1 MENFYRKTF
10 HFIYKICYNY
20 INKAADKISR
30 SEVNLKKNY
39 SLETDR
45 LLSEKDMPTVL
56 LHCCCAPC
64 SSTVLER
71 IADKAKVTVFFF
83 NPNISPA
90 DEYEKRLTELKRLIS
105 EMKPENPIEL
115 LETEYDPQEFFNA
128 VKGLENIPEGGER
141 CRKCFELRL
150 GRTAK
155 EAAAHRFDLFATTLT
170 ISPLKNAEVLNEVGE
185 EKAKE
190 AGAEWLPSDFKK
202 KDGYK
207 RSVELSAK
215 YELYRQDYCGCVFS
229 KREAE
234 ERKKRLEK
242 AYNGQGENP

>member
-1 MENFYRKTF
+1 M
-10 HFIYKICYNY
+10 
-20 INKAADKISR
+20 
-30 SEVNLKKNY
+30 
-39 SLETDR
+39 
-45 LLSEKDMPTVL
+45 
-56 LHCCCAPC
+56 
-64 SSTVLER
+64 LER

>member
-1 MENFYRKTF
+1 M
-10 HFIYKICYNY
+10 
-20 INKAADKISR
+20 
-30 SEVNLKKNY
+30 KKNY

-45 LLSEKDMPTVL
+45 LLSEKDMPTLL

-105 EMKPENPIEL
+105 EMKPKKPIEL
-115 LETEYDPQEFFNA
+115 LEAEYDPQEFFNA

-150 GRTAK
+150 GKTAK
-155 EAAAHRFDLFATTLT
+155 EAAAHEFDLFATTLT

-190 AGAEWLPSDFKK
+190 FGAKWLPSDFKK

-215 YELYRQDYCGCVFS
+215 YGLYRQDYCGCVFS
-229 KREAE
+229 KKEAE

-242 AYNGQGENP
+242 TDDEKGEHR

>member
-1 MENFYRKTF
+1 M
-10 HFIYKICYNY
+10 
-20 INKAADKISR
+20 
-30 SEVNLKKNY
+30 KKNY

-83 NPNISPA
+83 NPNISHA

-155 EAAAHRFDLFATTLT
+155 EAAAHEFDLFATTLT

-190 AGAEWLPSDFKK
+190 FGAKWLPSDFKK

-215 YELYRQDYCGCVFS
+215 YGLYRQDYCGCVFS
-229 KREAE
+229 KKEAV
-234 ERKKRLEK
+234 ERKKRTAAEK
-242 AYNGQGENP
+242 AKTGENK

>member
-1 MENFYRKTF
+1 
-10 HFIYKICYNY
+10 
-20 INKAADKISR
+20 
-30 SEVNLKKNY
+30 
-39 SLETDR
+39 
-45 LLSEKDMPTVL
+45 MPTVL

-105 EMKPENPIEL
+105 EMKPEKPIEL
-115 LETEYDPQEFFNA
+115 LEDEYDPQEFFNA

-155 EAAAHRFDLFATTLT
+155 EAAAHEFDLFATTLT

-190 AGAEWLPSDFKK
+190 FGAKWLKDPVRINSIGSEMAEKYGVSFLTSEFRKR
-202 KDGYK
+202 DGYK
-207 RSVELSAK
+207 RSLELSRE
-215 YELYRQDYCGCVFS
+215 YGLYRQDYCGCVFS

-242 AYNGQGENP
+242 AYNGKGENP

>member
-1 MENFYRKTF
+1 
-10 HFIYKICYNY
+10 
-20 INKAADKISR
+20 
-30 SEVNLKKNY
+30 
-39 SLETDR
+39 
-45 LLSEKDMPTVL
+45 
-56 LHCCCAPC
+56 
-64 SSTVLER
+64 
-71 IADKAKVTVFFF
+71 
-83 NPNISPA
+83 
-90 DEYEKRLTELKRLIS
+90 
-105 EMKPENPIEL
+105 MKPEKPIEL
-115 LETEYDPQEFFNA
+115 LEAEYDPQEFFNA

-190 AGAEWLPSDFKK
+190 SGTKWLPSDFKK

-215 YELYRQDYCGCVFS
+215 YGLYRQDYCGCVFS
-229 KREAE
+229 KKEAE
-234 ERKKRLEK
+234 ERKKRTAAEK
-242 AYNGQGENP
+242 AKTGENK

>member
-1 MENFYRKTF
+1 M
-10 HFIYKICYNY
+10 
-20 INKAADKISR
+20 
-30 SEVNLKKNY
+30 KKNY

-115 LETEYDPQEFFNA
+115 LEAEYDPQEFFNA

-141 CRKCFELRL
+141 CRKCFE
-150 GRTAK
+150 
-155 EAAAHRFDLFATTLT
+155 
-170 ISPLKNAEVLNEVGE
+170 
-185 EKAKE
+185 
-190 AGAEWLPSDFKK
+190 
-202 KDGYK
+202 

-242 AYNGQGENP
+242 AYNGKGENP

>member
-1 MENFYRKTF
+1 M
-10 HFIYKICYNY
+10 
-20 INKAADKISR
+20 
-30 SEVNLKKNY
+30 KKNY

-64 SSTVLER
+64 SSSVLER

-105 EMKPENPIEL
+105 EMKPENPIKL
-115 LETEYDPQEFFNA
+115 LEAEYDPQEFFDA

-141 CRKCFELRL
+141 CKKCFELRL
-150 GRTAK
+150 GQTAK
-155 EAAAHRFDLFATTLT
+155 EAGAHGFDLFATTLT

-190 AGAEWLPSDFKK
+190 FGAKWLPSDFKK

-215 YELYRQDYCGCVFS
+215 YGLYRQDYCGCVFS
-229 KREAE
+229 KKEAE
-234 ERKKRLEK
+234 ERKKRTAAEK
-242 AYNGQGENP
+242 AKTGENK

>member
-1 MENFYRKTF
+1 M
-10 HFIYKICYNY
+10 
-20 INKAADKISR
+20 
-30 SEVNLKKNY
+30 KKNY

-105 EMKPENPIEL
+105 EMKPEKPIEL
-115 LETEYDPQEFFNA
+115 LEDEYDPQEFFNA

-155 EAAAHRFDLFATTLT
+155 EAAAHEFDLFATTLT

-190 AGAEWLPSDFKK
+190 FGAKWLPSDFKK

-242 AYNGQGENP
+242 AYNGKGENP